1 MFTRPPPWP
10 VAPARMLSLFEIEH
24 DAQESPYRAKI
35 RALSGQRS
43 TTLEMVISG
52 VICANGVLQA
62 DGGRRTRPPRIW
74 IVPLRIVL
82 ATSSARSGQRR
93 RLLIALGLAGVAF
106 VVEAI
111 AAVVANSLALL
122 AESFH
127 VLIDV
132 VALAVALIAVW
143 LAARPTDRRRP
154 FGLLRLE
161 ILATVLNTVLL
172 LVVASVVLVEGLRR
186 FAEPTEVRSGLVLG
200 AAIVGLA
207 STAISVF
214 LLRDQQASL
223 PVRAAYL
230 DVDSDVVGSIA
241 VIVSALVTLVA
252 GRQAADTLAAFLI
265 VVLIVPRAVSLLR
278 EALNVLL
285 EATPAGVELDVLRE
299 HVLGC
304 SGVKDIHD
312 LHVWTIT
319 SGVNV
324 ISAHVVVHRGADPS
338 AVLDDLETCLRGD
351 FDIEHSTF
359 QLENEDRQ
367 RLERA
372 GHP

>member
-93 RLLIALGLAGVAF
+93 RLLIALGLAGIAF

-111 AAVVANSLALL
+111 AAVV
-122 AESFH
+122 
-127 VLIDV
+127 
-132 VALAVALIAVW
+132 
-143 LAARPTDRRRP
+143 
-154 FGLLRLE
+154 
-161 ILATVLNTVLL
+161 
-172 LVVASVVLVEGLRR
+172 
-186 FAEPTEVRSGLVLG
+186 
-200 AAIVGLA
+200 GLA
-207 STAISVF
+207 SNAISVF

-230 DVDSDVVGSIA
+230 DVVSDVVGSIA

-338 AVLDDLETCLRGD
+338 AVLDDLETCRRGD
-351 FDIEHSTF
+351 FDIEPSTF
-359 QLENEDRQ
+359 QLENKDRQ